1 MAPGAGS
8 FASGRPATDRTL
20 RLAHRGDWRG
30 APENSLTA
38 LVMGALAARSDGL
51 EFDVRLAADGTPVV
65 IHDAS
70 LARVQG
76 LDVRVE
82 DADAATLARAGVPML
97 ADVLAAVPPQAF
109 IDVELKVVPT
119 NRLTGMLEAARGT
132 EPPAAVASSF
142 LPEALLALARNLP
155 RWPRWLN
162 SDRLDRGVVERAVAL
177 DCAGIAAEWR
187 SITHVTARQVQDAGL
202 ELAAFAVR
210 REATVR
216 RLERLG
222 LRFVCVE
229 ARPLD

>member
-1 MAPGAGS
+1 M
-8 FASGRPATDRTL
+8 
-20 RLAHRGDWRG
+20 
-30 APENSLTA
+30 APENSLAA

-76 LDVRVE
+76 MDVRVE
-82 DADAATLARAGVPML
+82 DTDAATLARAGVPML
-97 ADVLAAVPPQAF
+97 ADVLAAVPPTAF
-109 IDVELKVVPT
+109 LDVELKVVPT
-119 NRLTGMLEAARGT
+119 ERLTAMLESARGT
-132 EPPAAVASSF
+132 EPAAAVASSF
-142 LPEALLALARNLP
+142 LPEVLTALARSLP
-155 RWPRWLN
+155 LWPRWLN
-162 SDRLDRGVVERAVAL
+162 SDRLDGAVVERAVAL

-187 SITHVTARQVQDAGL
+187 SITHVAARQVRDAGL
-202 ELAAFAVR
+202 GLAAFAVR